1 MSSRDTDSIAIRCSH
16 PYDNGFCTEC
26 GQYEP
31 AEKNGS
37 VYEISNAGQLFW
49 FAALVNGD
57 KTHAEFDQQNTGAKA
72 VLTSDI
78 TIPAGYNWT
87 PIGNYSNN
95 YTGTFD
101 GPGPYH
107 RRSEN

>member
-1 MSSRDTDSIAIRCSH
+1 MLDSSHGVVFSGYGQYSNSLLH

-49 FAALVNGD
+49 FAAWS
-57 KTHAEFDQQNTGAKA
+57 TGIRPMPSSISRILAPK
-72 VLTSDI
+72 
-78 TIPAGYNWT
+78 
-87 PIGNYSNN
+87 
-95 YTGTFD
+95 
-101 GPGPYH
+101 
-107 RRSEN
+107 RC